1 MNILV
6 RLPNW
11 LGDIVMATGFIQELQ
26 RLAPESRIDVIL
38 KKELADLA
46 SFLPGVSRAYFF
58 SKAQFPGLKGGLA
71 FGRQIAAQ
79 QKYDLFFS
87 LPDSF
92 SSALVGW
99 ASGSR
104 RRVGFRKEFRSM
116 LLSHAYPKPK
126 GRHRVEE
133 YVHLLERYFGYEA
146 TAIRVG
152 LAEKPT
158 VEEGGTAYGSA
169 GAKIVLNFN
178 SEAQSRRM
186 PVEKAIRIV
195 DRLRQ
200 ATEGDLILV
209 GSPKEAPF
217 AEAIMQGLTDQRQVF
232 SAAGQTSLP
241 QLAQLIRSADLM
253 VSTDSGPA
261 HLAYSQGTPLLVFFG
276 AGDETNTGPY
286 HAEGAEV
293 MRAPGVSCAACRS
306 NTCRFG
312 APPCLLQLNEER
324 IVARVQALLGQG

>member
-1 MNILV
+1 MNVLV

-11 LGDIVMATGFIQELQ
+11 LGDVVMATGFVQELQ
-26 RLAPESRIDVIL
+26 RRVPEARVDVIL

-46 SFLPGVSRAYFF
+46 GFLPGVSRVYLF
-58 SKAQFPGLKGGLA
+58 SKSHYSGLKGALT

-79 QKYDLFFS
+79 RKYDLFFS

-99 ASGSR
+99 ATGSR
-104 RRVGFRKEFRSM
+104 HRIGYRRELRSP
-116 LLSHAYPKPK
+116 LLSHAYLKPK
-126 GRHRVEE
+126 GKHRVEE

-146 TAIRVG
+146 AGIRVKLG
-152 LAEKPT
+152 EKPGAG
-158 VEEGGTAYGSA
+158 EGGVAYGEAES
-169 GAKIVLNFN
+169 KIILNFN

-195 DRLRQ
+195 DRLRK
-200 ATEGDLILV
+200 ATVSDLILI
-209 GSPKEAPF
+209 GSPKEVPF
-217 AEAIMQGLTDQRQVF
+217 VEAIWQGLADQRQVF
-232 SAAGQTSLP
+232 SAAGQTTLP
-241 QLAQLIRSADLM
+241 QLAQLIQSADLM

-261 HLAYSQGTPLLVFFG
+261 HLAYSQGTRLLVFFG

-293 MRAPGVSCAACRS
+293 MRAPGVKCSCRS
-306 NTCRFG
+306 NTCRYG
-312 APPCLLQLNEER
+312 VPPCLLQLDEEQ
-324 IVARVQALLGQG
+324 IVSRVLALLGRR